1 MAKIDMVLK
10 KVFNV
15 TVLVCLFITGLL
27 LSVYFAY
34 QQRQAEREL
43 IYLKAR
49 ELVKQE
55 QQDRLRD
62 YQKRLQQR
70 RLTQEYNKGR
80 VVNMNQPTQPAQSA
94 APADTAAAQ
103 K

>member
-1 MAKIDMVLK
+1 MAKIDTVLK

-15 TVLVCLFITGLL
+15 TVLACIFVTGLL
-27 LSVYFAY
+27 LSVYFIY
-34 QQRQAEREL
+34 QHRQVEREL
-43 IYLKAR
+43 IYLKAQ

-55 QQDRLRD
+55 RQERLRD
-62 YQKRLQQR
+62 YQKRLRQR

-80 VVNMNQPTQPAQSA
+80 VVNLTQPDQPAKPA
-94 APADTAAAQ
+94 APADAAAQ